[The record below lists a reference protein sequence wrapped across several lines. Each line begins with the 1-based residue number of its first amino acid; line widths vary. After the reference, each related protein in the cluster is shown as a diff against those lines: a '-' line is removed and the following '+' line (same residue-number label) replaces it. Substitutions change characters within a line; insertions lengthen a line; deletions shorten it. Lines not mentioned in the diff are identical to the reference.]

1 MGGADQGQRGQRRLK
16 EAPLAGV
23 NRRSVERGQDRISSV
38 SGLTIILVD
47 RTETSLDTDPRHKP
61 FLEVLSGRRQAV
73 PPIWMMRQAGR
84 YLPEYRELRAK
95 AGGFL
100 DLCFTPEFAAE
111 VTLQPIRR
119 FNFDAAIIFSDI
131 LVIPYALGREVRF
144 EVGEGPRL
152 DPLDTPD
159 KVGTLAAKGDF
170 TKLEPVFEALRRV
183 RRELDPKIA
192 LIGFCGAPWT
202 VATYMVAGQGTPDQ
216 APARMMAY
224 RHPEAFAK
232 IIDVLVENSIQYLLG
247 QLKAGADVLQIFDT
261 WAGVLPPREFQRWS
275 VEPTRR
281 IVEGV
286 RKQVPDA
293 KIIGFPRGAGALLPG
308 YVEATGVDAVSI
320 DWAAEP
326 SLIRDKVQSRV
337 AVQGNLDP
345 LVLIAGGAA
354 LDRAVDDVLA
364 NFAAGRL
371 IFNLG
376 HGIQPETPIA
386 HVEQMVQRVR
396 AHRVASGS
404 ASDPRALYRLTR
416 RTPIPPA
423 GCAR

>member
-1 MGGADQGQRGQRRLK
+1 MTRHSDVK
-16 EAPLAGV
+16 PFVEVLAG
-23 NRRSVERGQDRISSV
+23 
-38 SGLTIILVD
+38 
-47 RTETSLDTDPRHKP
+47 H
-61 FLEVLSGRRQAV
+61 RQAV

-84 YLPEYRELRAK
+84 YLPEYREVRAK

-100 DLCFTPEFAAE
+100 DLCFSPEFAAE

-119 FNFDAAIIFSDI
+119 FGFDAAIIFSDI
-131 LVIPYALGREVRF
+131 LVLPYALGRSVRF

-152 DPLDTPD
+152 DPLDSP
-159 KVGTLAAKGDF
+159 KKINALAPEADF
-170 TKLEPVFEALRRV
+170 EKLEPVYEALRRV
-183 RRELDPKIA
+183 RRELDPHVA

-224 RHPEAFAK
+224 QHPESFAK
-232 IIDVLVENSIQYLLG
+232 IIDTLVENSITYLVA
-247 QLKAGADVLQIFDT
+247 QLKAGANVLQIFDT

-286 RKQVPDA
+286 RKKVPGA

-326 SLIRDKVQSRV
+326 GLVRERVQSKV

-354 LDRAVDDVLA
+354 LDRAVDDVLENYA
-364 NFAAGRL
+364 QGRL

-386 HVEQMVQRVR
+386 HVEQMLKRVR
-396 AHRVASGS
+396 NYGKLQV
-404 ASDPRALYRLTR
+404 
-416 RTPIPPA
+416 
-423 GCAR
+423 

>member
-1 MGGADQGQRGQRRLK
+1 MPFMDV
-16 EAPLAGV
+16 LAG
-23 NRRSVERGQDRISSV
+23 
-38 SGLTIILVD
+38 
-47 RTETSLDTDPRHKP
+47 K
-61 FLEVLSGRRQAV
+61 VLPV

-84 YLPEYRELRAK
+84 YLPEYRELRAR
-95 AGGFL
+95 AGSFL

-131 LVIPYALGREVRF
+131 LVVPHALGRSVRF

-152 DPLDTPD
+152 DPLDTSE
-159 KVGTLAAKGDF
+159 KIRTLAITADF
-170 TKLEPVFEALRRV
+170 AKLEPVYEALRRV
-183 RRELDPKIA
+183 RRDLDPGIT

-216 APARMMAY
+216 APARMLAY
-224 RHPEAFAK
+224 RNPDAFAAM
-232 IIDVLVENSIQYLLG
+232 IDVLIENSIAYLLG
-247 QLKAGADVLQIFDT
+247 QLDAGADVLQIFDT
-261 WAGVLPPREFQRWS
+261 WAGVLPPREFERWS
-275 VEPTRR
+275 IEPTRR

-286 RKQVPDA
+286 RRKVPGA
-293 KIIGFPRGAGALLPG
+293 KIIGFPRGAGAKLPA
-308 YVEATGVDAVSI
+308 YVERTGVDGVSI

-326 SLIRDKVQSRV
+326 SMISERVQTKV

-345 LVLIAGGAA
+345 LVLIAGGEA

-364 NFAAGRL
+364 NYAKGRL

-386 HVEQMVQRVR
+386 HVEQMLKRVR
-396 AHRVASGS
+396 DYKG
-404 ASDPRALYRLTR
+404 
-416 RTPIPPA
+416 
-423 GCAR
+423 

>member
-1 MGGADQGQRGQRRLK
+1 
-16 EAPLAGV
+16 
-23 NRRSVERGQDRISSV
+23 
-38 SGLTIILVD
+38 LTQTKAI
-47 RTETSLDTDPRHKP
+47 KP
-61 FLEVLSGRRQAV
+61 FLEVLSGRRQPV

-100 DLCFTPEFAAE
+100 DLCFTPEYAAE

-131 LVIPYALGREVRF
+131 LVIPYALGRSVRF
-144 EVGEGPRL
+144 EAGEGPRL
-152 DPLDTPD
+152 DPLETPEQ
-159 KVGTLAAKGDF
+159 VGTLASQAEFG
-170 TKLEPVFEALRRV
+170 KLEPVFEALRRV

-224 RHPEAFAK
+224 RHPEALAK

-275 VEPTRR
+275 IEPTRR

-286 RKQVPDA
+286 RAKVP
-293 KIIGFPRGAGALLPG
+293 GAN
-308 YVEATGVDAVSI
+308 VEATGVDAVSI

-326 SLIRDKVQSRV
+326 SLIRERVQNRV

-354 LDRAVDDVLA
+354 LDRAIDDVLA
-364 NFAAGRL
+364 NYADGRL

-376 HGIQPETPIA
+376 HGIQQETPIA
-386 HVEQMVQRVR
+386 HVEQMLKRVR
-396 AHRVASGS
+396 GV
-404 ASDPRALYRLTR
+404 
-416 RTPIPPA
+416 
-423 GCAR
+423 

>member
-1 MGGADQGQRGQRRLK
+1 MPADQPWNCRLTQNSTIK
-16 EAPLAGV
+16 PFVEVLAG
-23 NRRSVERGQDRISSV
+23 RA
-38 SGLTIILVD
+38 
-47 RTETSLDTDPRHKP
+47 
-61 FLEVLSGRRQAV
+61 QAV

-84 YLPEYRELRAK
+84 YLPEYRDVRAK

-100 DLCFTPEFAAE
+100 DLCFTPELAAE

-119 FNFDAAIIFSDI
+119 FNFDAAVIFSDI
-131 LVIPYALGREVRF
+131 LVIPHALGRAVRF
-144 EVGEGPRL
+144 EANEGPRL
-152 DPLDTPD
+152 DPLATPD
-159 KVGTLAAKGDF
+159 QVAGLSAKADF
-170 TKLEPVFEALRRV
+170 SKLEPVYEALGRV
-183 RRELDPKIA
+183 RRELDPTIA

-224 RHPEAFAK
+224 RHPDAFAI
-232 IIDVLVENSIQYLLG
+232 IIDCLVENSIHYLIG
-247 QLKAGADVLQIFDT
+247 QLNAGADVLQIFDT

-286 RKQVPDA
+286 RARVPGA

-308 YVEATGVDAVSI
+308 YVELTGVDAVSI

-326 SLIRDKVQSRV
+326 SLIRERVQSRV

-345 LVLIAGGAA
+345 LALIAGGPA
-354 LDRAVDDVLA
+354 LDRAIDEVLA
-364 NFAAGRL
+364 NYAEGRL

-386 HVEQMVQRVR
+386 HVEQMVKRVR
-396 AHRVASGS
+396 A
-404 ASDPRALYRLTR
+404 YTR
-416 RTPIPPA
+416 
-423 GCAR
+423 

>member
-1 MGGADQGQRGQRRLK
+1 MTIIVVDQHRKRRLTQ
-16 EAPLAGV
+16 APPA
-23 NRRSVERGQDRISSV
+23 
-38 SGLTIILVD
+38 
-47 RTETSLDTDPRHKP
+47 KP
-61 FLEVLSGRRQAV
+61 FLEVLAGRR
-73 PPIWMMRQAGR
+73 PPAPPLWMMRQAGR
-84 YLPEYRELRAK
+84 YLPEYRDVRAK

-100 DLCFTPEFAAE
+100 DLCFTPELAAE

-131 LVIPYALGREVRF
+131 LVVPYALGRDVRF

-159 KVGTLAAKGDF
+159 KVGTLASTGDF

-183 RRELDPKIA
+183 RRELDPRIA

-202 VATYMVAGQGTPDQ
+202 VATYMVAGHGTPDQ

-224 RHPEAFAK
+224 RHPEAFAQ
-232 IIDVLVENSIQYLLG
+232 IIDTIVETSIHYLLG
-247 QLKAGADVLQIFDT
+247 QLAVGADVLQIFDT

-286 RKQVPDA
+286 RRHVPGA

-320 DWAAEP
+320 DWTAEP
-326 SLIRDKVQSRV
+326 SLIREKVQSRV

-345 LVLIAGGAA
+345 LVLIAGGDA
-354 LDRAVDDVLA
+354 LDRGVDDVLA
-364 NFAAGRL
+364 NFAGGRL

-386 HVEQMVQRVR
+386 HVEQMVKRVR
-396 AHRVASGS
+396 AYRGS
-404 ASDPRALYRLTR
+404 L
-416 RTPIPPA
+416 
-423 GCAR
+423 

>member
-1 MGGADQGQRGQRRLK
+1 
-16 EAPLAGV
+16 
-23 NRRSVERGQDRISSV
+23 
-38 SGLTIILVD
+38 
-47 RTETSLDTDPRHKP
+47 
-61 FLEVLSGRRQAV
+61 
-73 PPIWMMRQAGR
+73 
-84 YLPEYRELRAK
+84 
-95 AGGFL
+95 
-100 DLCFTPEFAAE
+100 
-111 VTLQPIRR
+111 
-119 FNFDAAIIFSDI
+119 
-131 LVIPYALGREVRF
+131 VRF

-159 KVGTLAAKGDF
+159 KVGTLASTADF
-170 TKLEPVFEALRRV
+170 TKLEPVYEALRRV

-224 RHPEAFAK
+224 RHPEAFSK
-232 IIDVLVENSIQYLLG
+232 IIDTIVENSIEYLLG
-247 QLKAGADVLQIFDT
+247 QLRAGADVLQIFDT

-281 IVEGV
+281 IVAGV
-286 RKQVPDA
+286 RKKVPDA
-293 KIIGFPRGAGALLPG
+293 KIIGFPRGAGALLPS
-308 YVEATGVDAVSI
+308 YVEATKVDAVSI

-326 SLIRDKVQSRV
+326 SLIRNKVQSRV

-345 LVLIAGGAA
+345 LALIAGGDA

-364 NFAAGRL
+364 NYAAGRL

-386 HVEQMVQRVR
+386 HVEQMVKRVR
-396 AHRVASGS
+396 AYKS
-404 ASDPRALYRLTR
+404 
-416 RTPIPPA
+416 
-423 GCAR
+423 

>member
-1 MGGADQGQRGQRRLK
+1 VYQERKDRQPSAGTFRLSQK
-16 EAPLAGV
+16 SAV
-23 NRRSVERGQDRISSV
+23 
-38 SGLTIILVD
+38 
-47 RTETSLDTDPRHKP
+47 KP
-61 FLEVLSGRRQAV
+61 FIEVLSGRRQQV
-73 PPIWMMRQAGR
+73 PPAWMMRQAGR

-100 DLCFTPEFAAE
+100 DLCFTPEYAAE

-131 LVIPYALGREVRF
+131 LVIPYALGRSVRF
-144 EVGEGPRL
+144 EAGEGPRL

-159 KVGTLAAKGDF
+159 QVATLARHADF
-170 TKLEPVFEALRRV
+170 GKLEPVYEALRRV
-183 RRELDPKIA
+183 KRELAPEIA

-224 RHPEAFAK
+224 RHPETFAK

-247 QLKAGADVLQIFDT
+247 QLKAGADALQIFDT
-261 WAGVLPPREFQRWS
+261 WAGVLPPREFERWS
-275 VEPTRR
+275 IEPAKR
-281 IVEGV
+281 IVAGV
-286 RKQVPDA
+286 RAQVPDA
-293 KIIGFPRGAGALLPG
+293 KIIGFPRGAGALLPA
-308 YVEATGVDAVSI
+308 YVEATGVNAVSI

-326 SLIRDKVQSRV
+326 SMIRERVQSRV

-345 LVLIAGGAA
+345 LALIAGGAA

-364 NFAAGRL
+364 NYAQGRL

-386 HVEQMVQRVR
+386 HVEQMIRRVR
-396 AHRVASGS
+396 AYKG
-404 ASDPRALYRLTR
+404 
-416 RTPIPPA
+416 
-423 GCAR
+423 

>member
-1 MGGADQGQRGQRRLK
+1 
-16 EAPLAGV
+16 
-23 NRRSVERGQDRISSV
+23 
-38 SGLTIILVD
+38 
-47 RTETSLDTDPRHKP
+47 
-61 FLEVLSGRRQAV
+61 
-73 PPIWMMRQAGR
+73 MMRQAGR
-84 YLPEYRELRAK
+84 YLPEYRAVRAK

-131 LVIPYALGREVRF
+131 LVVPYALGRDVRF

-159 KVGTLAAKGDF
+159 KVGTLSPAGDF

-183 RRELDPKIA
+183 RRELDSKIA

-232 IIDVLVENSIQYLLG
+232 IIDAVVDNSIQYLLR

-261 WAGVLPPREFQRWS
+261 WAGVLPPREFRRWS

-286 RKQVPDA
+286 RKQIPGA
-293 KIIGFPRGAGALLPG
+293 KIIGFPRGAGALLPE
-308 YVEATGVDAVSI
+308 YVRSTGVDAVSV
-320 DWAAEP
+320 DWTAEP
-326 SLIRDKVQSRV
+326 SLIRESVQNRV

-364 NFAAGRL
+364 NFAGGRL

-376 HGIQPETPIA
+376 HGIQQETPIA
-386 HVEQMVQRVR
+386 HVEQMVKRVR
-396 AHRVASGS
+396 AHRA
-404 ASDPRALYRLTR
+404 
-416 RTPIPPA
+416 
-423 GCAR
+423 